1 MNEIARSAT
10 AMINGI
16 SERIAEACPADQGD
30 YLNADGLLMCHKCNT
45 PKQCRVRV
53 QIAGVMDEERVVA
66 MMCACEKEKREKEE
80 RAIAHRDFLLQRDRN
95 RHHGFSDEE
104 MQHWT
109 FENDDLSNPRLTQA
123 MRNYVEHFP
132 DFKKK
137 GKGLLLYGDVGTG
150 KTYAACEVANALID
164 QGHQVLVTN
173 FAKLCNTL
181 QGMFEGKQQYIDS
194 LNRYALL
201 IIDDLAAERDTEY
214 MQEQVYNIID
224 ARYRAGLPMII
235 TTNLSGQQLK
245 NPDSISKERIYSRIL
260 ERCHPIEVK
269 GADRRR
275 AALKDS
281 YAETKNILGM

>member
-1 MNEIARSAT
+1 MSIAA
-10 AMINGI
+10 ILDGI
-16 SERIAEACPADQGD
+16 SAKVAEACPEAQGD
-30 YLNADGLLMCHKCNT
+30 YVNEDGLLVCHKCNT
-45 PKQCRVRV
+45 PKQCRIHVR
-53 QIAGVMDEERVVA
+53 IAGIIDEERVVFK
-66 MMCACEKEKREKEE
+66 MCDCERAAREKEE
-80 RAIAHRDFLLQRDRN
+80 RERAHRDFLLRRDKN
-95 RHHGFSDEE
+95 RHHGFADAE
-104 MQHWT
+104 MRHWT
-109 FENDDLSNPRLTQA
+109 FANDDMSKPQLTQA

-132 DFKKK
+132 DFKRK

-173 FAKLCNTL
+173 FAKLCNTM
-181 QGMFEGKQQYIDS
+181 QGMFEGRQQYIDS

-235 TTNLSGQQLK
+235 TTNLSGQQIK

-275 AALKDS
+275 MSLKDN
-281 YAETKNILGM
+281 YAQTKDILGM